1 MVNVTIKVDKIT
13 KAAMDIVAAKLYA
26 QTGKSVTNDQLI
38 LRLLMEHDPEAVK
51 QAQAAGKRT
60 E

>member
-1 MVNVTIKVDKIT
+1 MTIKIDKIT

-38 LRLLMEHDPEAVK
+38 LRLLNEYDPEAVK
-51 QAQAAGKRT
+51 QAQVASQKQ